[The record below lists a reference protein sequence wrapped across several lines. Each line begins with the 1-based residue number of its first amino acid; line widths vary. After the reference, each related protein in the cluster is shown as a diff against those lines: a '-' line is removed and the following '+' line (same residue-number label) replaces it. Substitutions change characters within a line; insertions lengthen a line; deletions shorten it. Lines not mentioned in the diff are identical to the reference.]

1 MFLFNR
7 LTAVVLAAALIA
19 PAVPLQARAKKGDKY
34 LAAGR
39 VSEAKKEWDAALES
53 YEKALSEDPSD
64 VAYQMAAEKA
74 RFQAAQAHVDKGLK
88 TRAQGLLGEAL
99 LEFQKSYAINPGSA
113 VAVQEIRRTQE
124 MIQRERARVEE
135 TGREAPAQERAL
147 TPSEL
152 AKKETRDKIDRM
164 LPVPELK
171 PLNPEPIRL
180 KMNSQPV
187 KVLFE
192 TVGKLAGINVVW
204 DPEYTPPQK
213 NSLSV
218 EFDNSTIDQALD
230 AVAVLTKSYWKALS
244 PSTIFVTNDTVNKR
258 HDYEEQVARIFYLS
272 NVTAPTD
279 LQEIMNAARAV
290 SDCQRMFPY
299 NAQNA
304 IIAKCEGDRMSFV
317 EKIINDLDKPK
328 AEVVVDVLVL
338 EASSTFSR
346 QITAALASTGIN
358 SPIAFTPRSSIQV
371 PISSTASTATTSTS
385 TTTATTGTTTSSTAS
400 TGSSIPLSN
409 LGHLA
414 SSDFSTT
421 LPGALLQATLS
432 DARTKVLQAP
442 QVRSVD
448 GVKATLNIGD
458 RVPTASGSFQP
469 GIGGVG
475 INPLVN
481 TQFQYIDTGV
491 NVEMLPHVHD
501 NGDVTIHVDLNINSV
516 SRYVDLGGIS
526 QPVISQKKISHDIR
540 MREGEVGL
548 LGGLINEQEDKTVT
562 GIPGL
567 NSIPLLRRLF
577 SGEST
582 DRSRSELMIV
592 LIPHVIRRPDIT
604 PENMRTIAVGN
615 FTTVKVNYAPKPAEP
630 AAKPV
635 ADGAAALPG
644 AAGNAVPP
652 ATAPL
657 ATVPL
662 ATPPPTMAP
671 PAAVPPA
678 TAPLATAPP
687 NMPPP
692 ATAPSATAPPATA
705 PPNMAPPGLAGT
717 SALGQMIT
725 LAPPATAPP
734 ATAPPATAPP
744 ATAPPATAPPATAP
758 PVTAPPATAP
768 PATAP
773 PATAPP
779 VTAPPATAPPAG
791 PRAATAPA
799 GNMRV
804 YFSPSQ
810 ATANASERITVSLLV
825 DGGDDV
831 AAAPMQIQFDPKY
844 LRLND
849 VTLGDYLSR
858 GGQQPVFTK
867 NIMNDTGTAVVQL
880 SRPPGARGVVG
891 SGTLV
896 TLSFQAVARGT
907 TVVMVPNLAVRSAKG
922 AVVSNSTP
930 QLTVTVK

>member
-1 MFLFNR
+1 MPFFNR

-19 PAVPLQARAKKGDKY
+19 PAVSLEARTKKGDQY
-34 LAAGR
+34 LATGR
-39 VSEAKKEWDAALES
+39 KSEAKKEWDAALES

-64 VAYQMAAEKA
+64 MVYQMAAEKA
-74 RFQAAQAHVDKGLK
+74 RFQAAQGHVDKGLK
-88 TRAQGLLGEAL
+88 IRSQGLLGEAL

-113 VAVQEIRRTQE
+113 VAVQEIRLTQD
-124 MIQRERARVEE
+124 MIQRERKRVEE
-135 TGREAPAQERAL
+135 TGKEAPAQERAL
-147 TPSEL
+147 TPSEE

-171 PLNPEPIRL
+171 PLNPEPVRL

-204 DPEYTPPQK
+204 DPEYQPPQK

-230 AVAVLTKSYWKALS
+230 ALAVLTKSYWKALS
-244 PSTIFVTNDTVNKR
+244 PSTIFITNDTVNKR

-272 NVTAPTD
+272 NVTAQTD

-299 NAQNA
+299 TAQNA
-304 IIAKCEGDRMSFV
+304 IIAKCEADRMAFV
-317 EKIINDLDKPK
+317 EKVINDLDKPR

-346 QITAALASTGIN
+346 QITAALASTGLN
-358 SPIAFTPRSSIQV
+358 VPISFTPRSSIQV
-371 PISSTASTATTSTS
+371 PISSTSSTATASTSTTS
-385 TTTATTGTTTSSTAS
+385 TTTATTTPTTTSSGTSA
-400 TGSSIPLSN
+400 SSIPLSN

-414 SSDFSTT
+414 SADFSTT
-421 LPGALLQATLS
+421 LPGALLQAAMS

-491 NVEMLPHVHD
+491 NVEMLPRVHD

-516 SRYVDLGGIS
+516 SSYVNLGGIS

-548 LGGLINEQEDKTVT
+548 LGGLINVQETKTVT

-567 NSIPLLRRLF
+567 SSIPLLRRLF
-577 SGEST
+577 SGESSEH
-582 DRSRSELMIV
+582 DRSELMIV

-604 PENMRTIAVGN
+604 PENLRAIAVGN
-615 FTTVKVNYAPKPAEP
+615 FTTVKVNYAPKRAEP
-630 AAKPV
+630 AA
-635 ADGAAALPG
+635 A
-644 AAGNAVPP
+644 
-652 ATAPL
+652 
-657 ATVPL
+657 
-662 ATPPPTMAP
+662 AP
-671 PAAVPPA
+671 PV
-678 TAPLATAPP
+678 TAPP
-687 NMPPP
+687 V
-692 ATAPSATAPPATA
+692 A
-705 PPNMAPPGLAGT
+705 
-717 SALGQMIT
+717 
-725 LAPPATAPP
+725 APPATAPP

-758 PVTAPPATAP
+758 PATAPPAPAPPATALAGP
-768 PATAP
+768 GFAPAP
-773 PATAPP
+773 PGPGGAP
-779 VTAPPATAPPAG
+779 VPPG
-791 PRAATAPA
+791 PGGTPAPA

-804 YFSPSQ
+804 YFAPSQ
-810 ATANASERITVSLLV
+810 ATASPSESITVSLSI
-825 DGGDDV
+825 DGGADV
-831 AAAPMQIQFDPKY
+831 ASAPIEIQFDPKF

-849 VTLGDYLSR
+849 VFLGDFLSKDGR
-858 GGQQPVFTK
+858 QPVFTK
-867 NIMNDTGTAVVQL
+867 NILNDTGVAIIQL
-880 SRPPGARGVVG
+880 NRPPGSPGVGG

-896 TLSFQAVARGT
+896 SLNFQAVARGA
-907 TVVMVPNLAVRSAKG
+907 TVVTIPHLAVRNAQG
-922 AVVSNSTP
+922 TVVSNSTP
-930 QLTVTVK
+930 QLSVTVK

>member
-1 MFLFNR
+1 MPFFNR

-19 PAVPLQARAKKGDKY
+19 PAVSLEARTKKGDQY
-34 LAAGR
+34 LATGR
-39 VSEAKKEWDAALES
+39 KSEAKKEWDAALES

-64 VAYQMAAEKA
+64 MVYQMAAEKA
-74 RFQAAQAHVDKGLK
+74 RFQAAQGHVDKGLK
-88 TRAQGLLGEAL
+88 IRSQGLLGEAL

-113 VAVQEIRRTQE
+113 VAVQEIRLTQD
-124 MIQRERARVEE
+124 MIQRERKRVEE
-135 TGREAPAQERAL
+135 TGKEAPAQERAL
-147 TPSEL
+147 TPSEE

-171 PLNPEPIRL
+171 PLNPEPVRL

-204 DPEYTPPQK
+204 DPEYQPPQK

-230 AVAVLTKSYWKALS
+230 ALAVLTKSYWKALS
-244 PSTIFVTNDTVNKR
+244 PSTIFITNDTVNKR

-272 NVTAPTD
+272 NVTAQTD

-299 NAQNA
+299 TAQNA
-304 IIAKCEGDRMSFV
+304 IIAKCEADRMAFV
-317 EKIINDLDKPK
+317 EKVINDLDKPR

-346 QITAALASTGIN
+346 QITAALASTGLN
-358 SPIAFTPRSSIQV
+358 VPISFTPRSSIQV
-371 PISSTASTATTSTS
+371 PISSTSSTATASTSTTS
-385 TTTATTGTTTSSTAS
+385 TTTATTTPTTTSSGTSA
-400 TGSSIPLSN
+400 SSIPLSN

-414 SSDFSTT
+414 SADFSTT
-421 LPGALLQATLS
+421 LPGALLQAAMS

-491 NVEMLPHVHD
+491 NVEMLPRVHD

-516 SRYVDLGGIS
+516 SSYVNLGGIS

-548 LGGLINEQEDKTVT
+548 LGGLINVQETKTVT

-567 NSIPLLRRLF
+567 SSIPLLRRLF
-577 SGEST
+577 SGESSEH
-582 DRSRSELMIV
+582 DRSELMIV

-604 PENMRTIAVGN
+604 PENLRAIAVGN
-615 FTTVKVNYAPKPAEP
+615 FTTVKVNYAPKRAEP
-630 AAKPV
+630 AA
-635 ADGAAALPG
+635 A
-644 AAGNAVPP
+644 
-652 ATAPL
+652 
-657 ATVPL
+657 
-662 ATPPPTMAP
+662 AP
-671 PAAVPPA
+671 PV
-678 TAPLATAPP
+678 TAPP
-687 NMPPP
+687 V
-692 ATAPSATAPPATA
+692 A
-705 PPNMAPPGLAGT
+705 
-717 SALGQMIT
+717 
-725 LAPPATAPP
+725 APPATAPP

-744 ATAPPATAPPATAP
+744 ATAPPATAPPATALAGP
-758 PVTAPPATAP
+758 GFAPAPPGPGGAP
-768 PATAP
+768 VP
-773 PATAPP
+773 P
-779 VTAPPATAPPAG
+779 G
-791 PRAATAPA
+791 PGGTPAPA

-804 YFSPSQ
+804 YFAPSQ
-810 ATANASERITVSLLV
+810 ATASPSESITVSLSI
-825 DGGDDV
+825 DGGADV
-831 AAAPMQIQFDPKY
+831 ASAPIEIQFDPKF

-849 VTLGDYLSR
+849 VFLGDFLSKDGR
-858 GGQQPVFTK
+858 QPVFTK
-867 NIMNDTGTAVVQL
+867 NILNDTGVAIIQL
-880 SRPPGARGVVG
+880 NRPPGSPGVGG

-896 TLSFQAVARGT
+896 SLNFQAVARGA
-907 TVVMVPNLAVRSAKG
+907 TVVTIPHLAVRNAQG
-922 AVVSNSTP
+922 TVVSNSTP
-930 QLTVTVK
+930 QLSVTVK

>member
-1 MFLFNR
+1 MPFFNR

-19 PAVPLQARAKKGDKY
+19 PAVSLEARTKKGDQY
-34 LAAGR
+34 LTTGR
-39 VSEAKKEWDAALES
+39 KSEAKKEWDAALES

-64 VAYQMAAEKA
+64 MVYQMAAEKA
-74 RFQAAQAHVDKGLK
+74 RFQAAQGHVDKGLK
-88 TRAQGLLGEAL
+88 IRSQGLLGEAL

-113 VAVQEIRRTQE
+113 VAVQEIRLTQD
-124 MIQRERARVEE
+124 MIQRERKRVEE
-135 TGREAPAQERAL
+135 TGKEAPAQERAL
-147 TPSEL
+147 TPSEE

-171 PLNPEPIRL
+171 PLNPEPVRL

-204 DPEYTPPQK
+204 DPEYQPPQK

-230 AVAVLTKSYWKALS
+230 ALAVLTKSYWKALS
-244 PSTIFVTNDTVNKR
+244 PSTIFITNDTVNKR

-272 NVTAPTD
+272 NVTAQTD

-299 NAQNA
+299 TAQNA
-304 IIAKCEGDRMSFV
+304 IIAKCEADRMAFV
-317 EKIINDLDKPK
+317 EKVINDLDKPR

-346 QITAALASTGIN
+346 QITAALASTGLN
-358 SPIAFTPRSSIQV
+358 VPISFTPRSSIQV
-371 PISSTASTATTSTS
+371 PISSTSSTATASTSTTS
-385 TTTATTGTTTSSTAS
+385 TTTATTTPTTTSSGTSA
-400 TGSSIPLSN
+400 SSIPLSN

-414 SSDFSTT
+414 SADFSTT
-421 LPGALLQATLS
+421 LPGALLQAAMS

-491 NVEMLPHVHD
+491 NVEMLPRVHD

-516 SRYVDLGGIS
+516 SSYVNLGGIS

-548 LGGLINEQEDKTVT
+548 LGGLINVQETKTVT

-567 NSIPLLRRLF
+567 SSIPLLRRLF
-577 SGEST
+577 SGESSEH
-582 DRSRSELMIV
+582 DRSELMIV

-604 PENMRTIAVGN
+604 PENLRAIAVGN
-615 FTTVKVNYAPKPAEP
+615 FTTVKVNYAPKRAEP
-630 AAKPV
+630 AA
-635 ADGAAALPG
+635 A
-644 AAGNAVPP
+644 
-652 ATAPL
+652 
-657 ATVPL
+657 
-662 ATPPPTMAP
+662 AP
-671 PAAVPPA
+671 PV
-678 TAPLATAPP
+678 TAPP
-687 NMPPP
+687 V
-692 ATAPSATAPPATA
+692 A
-705 PPNMAPPGLAGT
+705 
-717 SALGQMIT
+717 
-725 LAPPATAPP
+725 APPATAPP

-758 PVTAPPATAP
+758 PATAP
-768 PATAP
+768 PATALAGP
-773 PATAPP
+773 GFAPAPP
-779 VTAPPATAPPAG
+779 GPGGAPVPPG
-791 PRAATAPA
+791 PGGTPAPA

-804 YFSPSQ
+804 YFAPSQ
-810 ATANASERITVSLLV
+810 ATASPSESITVSLSI
-825 DGGDDV
+825 DGGADV
-831 AAAPMQIQFDPKY
+831 ASAPIEIQFDPKF

-849 VTLGDYLSR
+849 VFLGDFLSKDGR
-858 GGQQPVFTK
+858 QPVFTK
-867 NIMNDTGTAVVQL
+867 NILNDTGVAIIQL
-880 SRPPGARGVVG
+880 NRPPGSPGVGG

-896 TLSFQAVARGT
+896 SLNFQAVARGA
-907 TVVMVPNLAVRSAKG
+907 TVVTIPHLAVRNAQG
-922 AVVSNSTP
+922 TVVSNSTP
-930 QLTVTVK
+930 QLSVTVK

>member
-1 MFLFNR
+1 MLFFNR
-7 LTAVVLAAALIA
+7 LTAVVVAAALMA
-19 PAVPLQARAKKGDKY
+19 PAVPLEARTKKGDKY
-34 LAAGR
+34 LATGR
-39 VSEAKKEWDAALES
+39 ASEAKKEWDAALDS

-64 VAYQMAAEKA
+64 MVYQMAAEKA
-74 RFQAAQAHVDKGLK
+74 RFQAAQGHVDRGLK
-88 TRAQGLLGEAL
+88 IRNQGLLGEAL
-99 LEFQKSYAINPGSA
+99 LEFQKSYALNPGSS
-113 VAVQEIRRTQE
+113 VAVQELRRTEE
-124 MIQRERARVEE
+124 MILRERKRVEE
-135 TGREAPAQERAL
+135 TGKEAPAQERAL
-147 TPSEL
+147 TPTDVV
-152 AKKETRDKIDRM
+152 KKEIREKIDRM

-204 DPEYTPPQK
+204 DPEYQPPQK

-218 EFDNSTIDQALD
+218 ELDNSTIDQALD
-230 AVAVLTKSYWKALS
+230 TLAVLTKSFWKALS
-244 PSTIFVTNDTVNKR
+244 PSTIFITNDTVNKR

-272 NVTAPTD
+272 NVTAATD

-304 IIAKCEGDRMSFV
+304 IIAKCEADRMDFV
-317 EKIINDLDKPK
+317 EKIINDLDKPR
-328 AEVVVDVLVL
+328 AEVVVDVMVIQ
-338 EASSTFSR
+338 ASTTFSR
-346 QITAALASTGIN
+346 QLTAAIASTGLN

-371 PISSTASTATTSTS
+371 PISSTASTSTATTSTA
-385 TTTATTGTTTSSTAS
+385 TATVTPTTTSSSTS

-421 LPGALLQATLS
+421 LPGALLQAVMS
-432 DARTKVLQAP
+432 DARAKVLQAP

-491 NVEMLPHVHD
+491 NVEMLPRVHD

-516 SRYVDLGGIS
+516 NGYVNLGGIN
-526 QPVISQKKISHDIR
+526 QPIISQKKISHDIR

-548 LGGLINEQEDKTVT
+548 LGGLINEQEDKTVG

-567 NSIPLLRRLF
+567 SNIPILKRLF
-577 SGEST
+577 TSESI
-582 DRSRSELMIV
+582 DHNRSELMIV
-592 LIPHVIRRPDIT
+592 LIPHVIRRPEIT
-604 PENMRTIAVGN
+604 PENLRAIAVGN
-615 FTTVKVNYAPKPAEP
+615 FTTVKVNYAPKPADVV
-630 AAKPV
+630 V
-635 ADGAAALPG
+635 AGPG
-644 AAGNAVPP
+644 AEGVVAPPGPGGTPAPP
-652 ATAPL
+652 ATAPPAL
-657 ATVPL
+657 
-662 ATPPPTMAP
+662 TPP
-671 PAAVPPA
+671 
-678 TAPLATAPP
+678 
-687 NMPPP
+687 
-692 ATAPSATAPPATA
+692 ATAPPATA
-705 PPNMAPPGLAGT
+705 PPALAPPATAPPALAPPAT
-717 SALGQMIT
+717 APLAIALGRGGT

-734 ATAPPATAPP
+734 ATAPPATAP
-744 ATAPPATAPPATAP
+744 
-758 PVTAPPATAP
+758 
-768 PATAP
+768 
-773 PATAPP
+773 
-779 VTAPPATAPPAG
+779 
-791 PRAATAPA
+791 A

-804 YFSPSQ
+804 YFEPSQ
-810 ATANASERITVSLLV
+810 ATASPAERITVSLLV
-825 DGGDDV
+825 EGGDDV
-831 AAAPMQIQFDPKY
+831 AAAPMQIQFDPKF

-849 VTLGDYLSR
+849 VGLGDYLSK

-867 NIMNDTGTAVVQL
+867 NILNDTGVAVIQL
-880 SRPPGARGVVG
+880 NRPPGSRGVGG

-896 TLSFQAVARGT
+896 TLNFQAVARGA
-907 TVVMVPNLAVRSAKG
+907 TVVTVPHLAVRNAHG

-930 QLTVTVK
+930 QLNVTVK

>member
-1 MFLFNR
+1 MCFFNR
-7 LTAVVLAAALIA
+7 LTAVVLAAALMA
-19 PAVPLQARAKKGDKY
+19 PAVPLEARTKKGDKY
-34 LAAGR
+34 LALGR
-39 VSEAKKEWDAALES
+39 ASEAKKEWDAALDS

-64 VAYQMAAEKA
+64 MVYQMAAEKA
-74 RFQAAQAHVDKGLK
+74 RFQAAQGHVDKGLK
-88 TRAQGLLGEAL
+88 IRSQGLLGEAL
-99 LEFQKSYAINPGSA
+99 LEFQKGYALNPGSA
-113 VAVQEIRRTQE
+113 VAVQELRRTQE
-124 MIQRERARVEE
+124 MILRERKRVEE
-135 TGREAPAQERAL
+135 TGKEAPAQERAL
-147 TPSEL
+147 TPTDEV
-152 AKKETRDKIDRM
+152 KKEIKDKIDRM

-204 DPEYTPPQK
+204 DPEYQPPQK

-218 EFDNSTIDQALD
+218 ELDNSTIDQALD
-230 AVAVLTKSYWKALS
+230 TLAVLTKSFWKALS
-244 PSTIFVTNDTVNKR
+244 PSTIFITNDTVNKR

-272 NVTAPTD
+272 NVTANTD

-299 NAQNA
+299 TAQNA
-304 IIAKCEGDRMSFV
+304 IIAKCEADRMDFV
-317 EKIINDLDKPK
+317 EKIINDLDKPR
-328 AEVVVDVLVL
+328 AEVVVDVMVIQ
-338 EASSTFSR
+338 ASTTFSR
-346 QITAALASTGIN
+346 QITAAIASTGLN

-371 PISSTASTATTSTS
+371 PISSTSSTSTATTSTA
-385 TTTATTGTTTSSTAS
+385 TATVTPTTTSSSTS

-421 LPGALLQATLS
+421 LPGALLQAVMS
-432 DARTKVLQAP
+432 DARAKVLQAP

-491 NVEMLPHVHD
+491 NVEMLPRVHD

-516 SRYVDLGGIS
+516 NGYVNLGGIN
-526 QPVISQKKISHDIR
+526 QPIISQKKISHDIR

-548 LGGLINEQEDKTVT
+548 LGGLINEQEDKTVS

-567 NSIPLLRRLF
+567 SNIPILKRLF
-577 SGEST
+577 TGESI
-582 DRSRSELMIV
+582 DHNRSELMIV

-604 PENMRTIAVGN
+604 PENLRAIAVGN
-615 FTTVKVNYAPKPAEP
+615 FTTVKVNYAPKPAD
-630 AAKPV
+630 V
-635 ADGAAALPG
+635 AVVGPGAEGVVALPG
-644 AAGNAVPP
+644 PGG
-652 ATAPL
+652 
-657 ATVPL
+657 
-662 ATPPPTMAP
+662 TPAP
-671 PAAVPPA
+671 P
-678 TAPLATAPP
+678 
-687 NMPPP
+687 
-692 ATAPSATAPPATA
+692 ATAPPATA
-705 PPNMAPPGLAGT
+705 PPATAPLALTPPATAPPAT
-717 SALGQMIT
+717 APPAI
-725 LAPPATAPP
+725 APPATAPP

-744 ATAPPATAPPATAP
+744 ATAPLALTPPATALLGQGVTLAQRVPGGAPAPPATAP
-758 PVTAPPATAP
+758 PVPGGTPAT
-768 PATAP
+768 
-773 PATAPP
+773 
-779 VTAPPATAPPAG
+779 
-791 PRAATAPA
+791 A

-804 YFSPSQ
+804 YFEPSQ
-810 ATANASERITVSLLV
+810 ATASPSERITVSLLV
-825 DGGDDV
+825 EGGDDV
-831 AAAPMQIQFDPKY
+831 ASAPMQIQFDPKF

-849 VTLGDYLSR
+849 VSLGDYLSR
-858 GGQQPVFTK
+858 GDQQPVFTK
-867 NIMNDTGTAVVQL
+867 NILNDTGAAVIQL
-880 SRPPGARGVVG
+880 NRPPGSRGVGG

-896 TLSFQAVARGT
+896 TLNFQAVARGA
-907 TVVMVPNLAVRSAKG
+907 TVVTVPHLAVRNTRG

>member
-1 MFLFNR
+1 MPFFNR
-7 LTAVVLAAALIA
+7 LTAVVLAAVLIA
-19 PAVPLQARAKKGDKY
+19 PAVSLEARAKKGDKY
-34 LAAGR
+34 LAEGR
-39 VSEAKKEWDAALES
+39 ASEAKKEWDAALES

-64 VAYQMAAEKA
+64 TVYQMAAEKA
-74 RFQAAQAHVDKGLK
+74 RFQAAQGHVDKGLK
-88 TRAQGLLGEAL
+88 IRNQGLLGEAL
-99 LEFQKSYAINPGSA
+99 LEFQKSYAINPGSS

-124 MIQRERARVEE
+124 MIQRERKRVEE
-135 TGREAPAQERAL
+135 TGQEAPAQVRAL
-147 TPSEL
+147 TPTDE
-152 AKKETRDKIDRM
+152 AKKEIKDKIDRM

-192 TVGKLAGINVVW
+192 TLGKLAGINVVW
-204 DPEYTPPQK
+204 DPEYQAPTK
-213 NSLSV
+213 NSISV

-244 PSTIFVTNDTVNKR
+244 PSTIFITNDTVNKR

-272 NVTAPTD
+272 NVTANTD

-304 IIAKCEGDRMSFV
+304 IIAKCEADRMSFV
-317 EKIINDLDKPK
+317 EKIINDLDKPR

-346 QITAALASTGIN
+346 QITAALASTGLN
-358 SPIAFTPRSSIQV
+358 VPVSFTPRSSIQV
-371 PISSTASTATTSTS
+371 PISSTSTASTSTS
-385 TTTATTGTTTSSTAS
+385 TASTTATTTAATTSGTS
-400 TGSSIPLSN
+400 TGTSIPLSN

-414 SSDFSTT
+414 SADFSTT

-491 NVEMLPHVHD
+491 NVEMLPRVHD

-516 SRYVDLGGIS
+516 SSYVNLGGIN

-548 LGGLINEQEDKTVT
+548 LGGLINVQETKTVT

-567 NSIPLLRRLF
+567 SSIPFLKHLF
-577 SGEST
+577 SGDST
-582 DRSRSELMIV
+582 EHDRSELMIV

-604 PENMRTIAVGN
+604 PENLRAIAVGN
-615 FTTVKVNYAPKPAEP
+615 FATVKVNYAPKPAEP
-630 AAKPV
+630 
-635 ADGAAALPG
+635 
-644 AAGNAVPP
+644 
-652 ATAPL
+652 
-657 ATVPL
+657 
-662 ATPPPTMAP
+662 
-671 PAAVPPA
+671 PAA
-678 TAPLATAPP
+678 
-687 NMPPP
+687 
-692 ATAPSATAPPATA
+692 
-705 PPNMAPPGLAGT
+705 
-717 SALGQMIT
+717 
-725 LAPPATAPP
+725 APPATAPP

-744 ATAPPATAPPATAP
+744 AAAPPATVLPPPAIAPPATAPPATAP
-758 PVTAPPATAP
+758 PLPGLPPATAP
-768 PATAP
+768 PAST
-773 PATAPP
+773 
-779 VTAPPATAPPAG
+779 
-791 PRAATAPA
+791 
-799 GNMRV
+799 RV
-804 YFSPSQ
+804 HFEPSQ
-810 ATANASERITVSLLV
+810 ATAGPSERITVSLFI
-825 DGGDDV
+825 DGAADV
-831 AAAPMQIQFDPKY
+831 ASAPMQIQFDPKF

-849 VTLGDYLSR
+849 VSLGDFFSKDDR
-858 GGQQPVFTK
+858 QPVFTK
-867 NIMNDTGTAVVQL
+867 NILNDTGVAVVQL
-880 SRPPGARGVVG
+880 NRPPGSRGAGG

-896 TLSFQAVARGT
+896 TLNFQAVARGS
-907 TVVMVPNLAVRSAKG
+907 TVVTIPHLAVRNAQG
-922 AVVSNSTP
+922 AIISNSTP
-930 QLTVTVK
+930 QFTVTVK

>member
-1 MFLFNR
+1 MPFFNR

-19 PAVPLQARAKKGDKY
+19 PAVSLEARTKKGDQY
-34 LAAGR
+34 LATGR
-39 VSEAKKEWDAALES
+39 KSEAKKEWDAALES

-64 VAYQMAAEKA
+64 MVYQMAAEKA
-74 RFQAAQAHVDKGLK
+74 RFQAAQGHVDKGLK
-88 TRAQGLLGEAL
+88 IRSQGLLGEAL

-113 VAVQEIRRTQE
+113 VAVQEIRLTQD
-124 MIQRERARVEE
+124 MIQRERKRVEE
-135 TGREAPAQERAL
+135 TGKEAPAQERAL
-147 TPSEL
+147 TPSEE

-171 PLNPEPIRL
+171 PLNPEPVRL

-204 DPEYTPPQK
+204 DPEYQPPQK

-230 AVAVLTKSYWKALS
+230 ALAVLTKSYWKALS
-244 PSTIFVTNDTVNKR
+244 PSTIFITNDTVNKR

-272 NVTAPTD
+272 NVTAQTD

-299 NAQNA
+299 TAQNA
-304 IIAKCEGDRMSFV
+304 IIAKCEADRMAFV
-317 EKIINDLDKPK
+317 EKVINDLDKPR

-346 QITAALASTGIN
+346 QITAALASTGLN
-358 SPIAFTPRSSIQV
+358 VPISFTPRSSIQV
-371 PISSTASTATTSTS
+371 PISSTSSTATASTSTTS
-385 TTTATTGTTTSSTAS
+385 TTTATTTPTTTSSGTSA
-400 TGSSIPLSN
+400 SSIPLSN

-414 SSDFSTT
+414 SADFSTT
-421 LPGALLQATLS
+421 LPGALLQAAMS

-491 NVEMLPHVHD
+491 NVEMLPRVHD

-516 SRYVDLGGIS
+516 SSYVNLGGIS

-548 LGGLINEQEDKTVT
+548 LGGLINVQETKTVT

-567 NSIPLLRRLF
+567 SSIPLLRRLF
-577 SGEST
+577 SGESSEH
-582 DRSRSELMIV
+582 DRSELMIV

-604 PENMRTIAVGN
+604 PENLRAIAVGN
-615 FTTVKVNYAPKPAEP
+615 FTTVKVNYAPKRAEP
-630 AAKPV
+630 AA
-635 ADGAAALPG
+635 A
-644 AAGNAVPP
+644 
-652 ATAPL
+652 
-657 ATVPL
+657 
-662 ATPPPTMAP
+662 AP
-671 PAAVPPA
+671 PV
-678 TAPLATAPP
+678 TAPP
-687 NMPPP
+687 V
-692 ATAPSATAPPATA
+692 A
-705 PPNMAPPGLAGT
+705 
-717 SALGQMIT
+717 
-725 LAPPATAPP
+725 APPATAPP

-744 ATAPPATAPPATAP
+744 ATAPPATAPPATALP
-758 PVTAPPATAP
+758 GPGFAPAPPGPGGAP
-768 PATAP
+768 VP
-773 PATAPP
+773 P
-779 VTAPPATAPPAG
+779 G
-791 PRAATAPA
+791 PGGTPAPA

-804 YFSPSQ
+804 YFAPSQ
-810 ATANASERITVSLLV
+810 ATASPSESITVSLSI
-825 DGGDDV
+825 DGGADV
-831 AAAPMQIQFDPKY
+831 ASAPIEIQFDPKF

-849 VTLGDYLSR
+849 VFLGDFLSKDGR
-858 GGQQPVFTK
+858 QPVFTK
-867 NIMNDTGTAVVQL
+867 NILNDTGVAIIQL
-880 SRPPGARGVVG
+880 NRPPGSPGVGG

-896 TLSFQAVARGT
+896 SLNFQAVARGA
-907 TVVMVPNLAVRSAKG
+907 TVVTIPHLAVRNAQG
-922 AVVSNSTP
+922 TVVSNSTP
-930 QLTVTVK
+930 QLSVTVK

>member
-1 MFLFNR
+1 MPFFNR

-19 PAVPLQARAKKGDKY
+19 PAVSLEARTKKGDQY
-34 LAAGR
+34 LATGR
-39 VSEAKKEWDAALES
+39 KSEAKKEWDAALES

-64 VAYQMAAEKA
+64 MVYQMAAEKA
-74 RFQAAQAHVDKGLK
+74 RFQAAQGHVDKGLK
-88 TRAQGLLGEAL
+88 IRSQGLLGEAL

-113 VAVQEIRRTQE
+113 VAVQEIRLTQD
-124 MIQRERARVEE
+124 MIQRERKRVEE
-135 TGREAPAQERAL
+135 TGKEAPAQERAL
-147 TPSEL
+147 TPSEE

-171 PLNPEPIRL
+171 PLNPEPVRL

-204 DPEYTPPQK
+204 DPEYQPPQK

-230 AVAVLTKSYWKALS
+230 ALAVLTKSYWKALS
-244 PSTIFVTNDTVNKR
+244 PSTIFITNDTVNKR

-272 NVTAPTD
+272 NVTAQTD

-299 NAQNA
+299 TAQNA
-304 IIAKCEGDRMSFV
+304 IIAKCEADRMAFV
-317 EKIINDLDKPK
+317 EKVINDLDKPR

-346 QITAALASTGIN
+346 QITAALASTGLN
-358 SPIAFTPRSSIQV
+358 VPISFTPRSSIQV
-371 PISSTASTATTSTS
+371 PISSTSSTATASTSTTS
-385 TTTATTGTTTSSTAS
+385 TTTATTTPTTTSSGTSA
-400 TGSSIPLSN
+400 SSIPLSN

-414 SSDFSTT
+414 SADFSTT
-421 LPGALLQATLS
+421 LPGALLQAAMS

-491 NVEMLPHVHD
+491 NVEMLPRVHD

-516 SRYVDLGGIS
+516 SSYVNLGGIS

-548 LGGLINEQEDKTVT
+548 LGGLINVQETKTVT

-567 NSIPLLRRLF
+567 SSIPLLRRLF
-577 SGEST
+577 SGESSEH
-582 DRSRSELMIV
+582 DRSELMIV

-604 PENMRTIAVGN
+604 PENLRAIAVGN
-615 FTTVKVNYAPKPAEP
+615 FTTVKVNYAPKRAEP
-630 AAKPV
+630 AA
-635 ADGAAALPG
+635 A
-644 AAGNAVPP
+644 
-652 ATAPL
+652 
-657 ATVPL
+657 
-662 ATPPPTMAP
+662 AP
-671 PAAVPPA
+671 PV
-678 TAPLATAPP
+678 TAPP
-687 NMPPP
+687 V
-692 ATAPSATAPPATA
+692 A
-705 PPNMAPPGLAGT
+705 
-717 SALGQMIT
+717 
-725 LAPPATAPP
+725 APPATAPP

-758 PVTAPPATAP
+758 PATAP
-768 PATAP
+768 PATALAGP
-773 PATAPP
+773 GFAPAPP
-779 VTAPPATAPPAG
+779 GPGGAPVPPG
-791 PRAATAPA
+791 PGGTPAPA

-804 YFSPSQ
+804 YFAPSQ
-810 ATANASERITVSLLV
+810 ATASPSESITVSLSI
-825 DGGDDV
+825 DGGADV
-831 AAAPMQIQFDPKY
+831 ASAPIEIQFDPKF

-849 VTLGDYLSR
+849 VFLGDFLSKDGR
-858 GGQQPVFTK
+858 QPVFTK
-867 NIMNDTGTAVVQL
+867 NILNDTGVAIIQL
-880 SRPPGARGVVG
+880 NRPPGSPGVGG

-896 TLSFQAVARGT
+896 SLNFQAVARGA
-907 TVVMVPNLAVRSAKG
+907 TVVTIPHLAVRNAQG
-922 AVVSNSTP
+922 TVVSNSTP
-930 QLTVTVK
+930 QLSVTVK

>member
-1 MFLFNR
+1 MPFFNR
-7 LTAVVLAAALIA
+7 LTAVVLAAVLIA
-19 PAVPLQARAKKGDKY
+19 PAVSLEARTKKGDRY
-34 LAAGR
+34 LGEGR
-39 VSEAKKEWDAALES
+39 SSETKKEWDAALES

-64 VAYQMAAEKA
+64 VVYQMAAEKA
-74 RFQAAQAHVDKGLK
+74 RFQAAQGHVDKGLK
-88 TRAQGLLGEAL
+88 TRSQGLLGEAL
-99 LEFQKSYAINPGSA
+99 LEFQKSYASNSGSA
-113 VAVQEIRRTQE
+113 VAVQEIRRTQA
-124 MIQRERARVEE
+124 MILRERQRVLE
-135 TGREAPAQERAL
+135 TGQEPPAQERAL
-147 TPSEL
+147 TPTDE
-152 AKKETRDKIDRM
+152 AKKAIKDKIDRM

-180 KMNSQPV
+180 QMNSQPV

-204 DPEYTPPQK
+204 DPEYQPPQK
-213 NSLSV
+213 NSISV

-272 NVTAPTD
+272 NVTANTD

-317 EKIINDLDKPK
+317 EKIINDLDKPR

-338 EASSTFSR
+338 EASTSFSR

-371 PISSTASTATTSTS
+371 PISSTSTASTSTS
-385 TTTATTGTTTSSTAS
+385 TASTTATTTPTTTSGTT

-432 DARTKVLQAP
+432 DTRTKVLQAP

-448 GVKATLNIGD
+448 GVKATHNIGD

-491 NVEMLPHVHD
+491 NVELLPRVHD

-516 SRYVDLGGIS
+516 SRYVDLGGIQ

-548 LGGLINEQEDKTVT
+548 LGGLINQQENKTVT

-567 NSIPLLRRLF
+567 SSIPILKHLF
-577 SGEST
+577 SGDST
-582 DRSRSELMIV
+582 DHSRSELMIV

-604 PENMRTIAVGN
+604 PENLRAVAVGN
-615 FTTVKVNYAPKPAEP
+615 FATVKVNYAPKPAEP
-630 AAKPV
+630 AA
-635 ADGAAALPG
+635 A
-644 AAGNAVPP
+644 
-652 ATAPL
+652 
-657 ATVPL
+657 
-662 ATPPPTMAP
+662 
-671 PAAVPPA
+671 
-678 TAPLATAPP
+678 
-687 NMPPP
+687 
-692 ATAPSATAPPATA
+692 
-705 PPNMAPPGLAGT
+705 
-717 SALGQMIT
+717 
-725 LAPPATAPP
+725 APPATAPP

-744 ATAPPATAPPATAP
+744 TAPLLPGLPPATAPPP
-758 PVTAPPATAP
+758 PDGPPP
-768 PATAP
+768 
-773 PATAPP
+773 
-779 VTAPPATAPPAG
+779 
-791 PRAATAPA
+791 TAPA
-799 GNMRV
+799 AVPRV
-804 YFSPSQ
+804 YFQPSQ
-810 ATANASERITVSLLV
+810 ATAGPSERITASLFI
-825 DGGDDV
+825 DGAADV
-831 AAAPMQIQFDPKY
+831 ASAPMQIQFDPKL

-849 VTLGDYLSR
+849 VSLGDFFSKDGR
-858 GGQQPVFTK
+858 QPVFTK
-867 NIMNDTGTAVVQL
+867 NILNDTGVAIIQL
-880 SRPPGARGVVG
+880 NRLPGSPGLG
-891 SGTLV
+891 G
-896 TLSFQAVARGT
+896 
-907 TVVMVPNLAVRSAKG
+907 P
-922 AVVSNSTP
+922 
-930 QLTVTVK
+930 

>member
-1 MFLFNR
+1 MLFFNR
-7 LTAVVLAAALIA
+7 LTAVVLAAALIG
-19 PAVPLQARAKKGDKY
+19 PAVPLEARTKKGDKY
-34 LAAGR
+34 LATGR
-39 VSEAKKEWDAALES
+39 ASEARKDWDGALES
-53 YEKALSEDPSD
+53 YEQALSEDPSE
-64 VAYQMAAEKA
+64 VVYQMSAQKA
-74 RFQAAQAHVDKGLK
+74 RFQAAQAHVDRGLK
-88 TRAQGLLGEAL
+88 TRNQGLLGEAL
-99 LEFQKSYAINPGSA
+99 LEFQKSYAINPGSS
-113 VAVQEIRRTQE
+113 VAVQEIRRTEE
-124 MIQRERARVEE
+124 MIQRERARVQE

-147 TPSEL
+147 TPTEV

-230 AVAVLTKSYWKALS
+230 AVAVLTKSFWKALS
-244 PSTIFVTNDTVNKR
+244 PNTIFITNDTVNKR

-272 NVTAPTD
+272 NVTAATD

-304 IIAKCEGDRMSFV
+304 IIAKCEADRMSFV
-317 EKIINDLDKPK
+317 EKIINDLDKPR

-338 EASSTFSR
+338 EASSTFSK
-346 QITAALASTGIN
+346 QITAAIASTGLN

-385 TTTATTGTTTSSTAS
+385 TTTATTAATTTGSTAS

-491 NVEMLPHVHD
+491 NVEMTPRVHD

-516 SRYVDLGGIS
+516 SSYVNLGGIN

-567 NSIPLLRRLF
+567 SSIPFLKNLF
-577 SGEST
+577 TGNST

-592 LIPHVIRRPDIT
+592 LIPHVIRRPEIT
-604 PENMRTIAVGN
+604 PENLRAIAVGN
-615 FTTVKVNYAPKPAEP
+615 FTTVKVNYAPKPVEP
-630 AAKPV
+630 GPV
-635 ADGAAALPG
+635 GTPATPGVEGVVALPG
-644 AAGNAVPP
+644 TGG
-652 ATAPL
+652 T
-657 ATVPL
+657 T
-662 ATPPPTMAP
+662 AP
-671 PAAVPPA
+671 PA
-678 TAPLATAPP
+678 LAPP
-687 NMPPP
+687 
-692 ATAPSATAPPATA
+692 ATAPPATA
-705 PPNMAPPGLAGT
+705 PPATALPATAPPAT
-717 SALGQMIT
+717 APPANT
-725 LAPPATAPP
+725 PPAFAPPALAPPATAPP

-744 ATAPPATAPPATAP
+744 ATAPPATAPPANTPLAIALGRGVTVAPQGPDGAPAP
-758 PVTAPPATAP
+758 PGPGGVPRVPPGRGGTPAT
-768 PATAP
+768 
-773 PATAPP
+773 
-779 VTAPPATAPPAG
+779 
-791 PRAATAPA
+791 A

-804 YFSPSQ
+804 YFEPSQ
-810 ATANASERITVSLLV
+810 ATASPSGHITVSLLV
-825 DGGDDV
+825 EGGDDV
-831 AAAPMQIQFDPKY
+831 AAAPMQVQFDPKF

-849 VTLGDYLSR
+849 VSLGDYLSR

-867 NIMNDTGTAVVQL
+867 NIQNDTGVAIVQL
-880 SRPPGARGVVG
+880 NRPPGSRGVGG

-896 TLSFQAVARGT
+896 TLNFQAVARGT
-907 TVVMVPNLAVRSAKG
+907 TVVMVPNLTVRSAKG
-922 AVVSNSTP
+922 AVVSKSTP
-930 QLTVTVK
+930 QLTITVK

>member
-1 MFLFNR
+1 MPFFNR
-7 LTAVVLAAALIA
+7 LTAIVLAAALIA
-19 PAVPLQARAKKGDKY
+19 PVVSLEARTKKGDKY
-34 LAAGR
+34 LAEGR
-39 VSEAKKEWDAALES
+39 ASEAKKEWDAALES
-53 YEKALSEDPSD
+53 YEKALSEDPSEM
-64 VAYQMAAEKA
+64 VYQMATEKA
-74 RFQAAQAHVDKGLK
+74 RFQAAQGHVDKGLK
-88 TRAQGLLGEAL
+88 IRSQGLLGEAL
-99 LEFQKSYAINPGSA
+99 LEFQKGYAINPGSA
-113 VAVQEIRRTQE
+113 IAVQEIRRTEE
-124 MIQRERARVEE
+124 MIQRERQRVLE
-135 TGREAPAQERAL
+135 TGKEAPAQERAL
-147 TPSEL
+147 TPTDEV
-152 AKKETRDKIDRM
+152 KKEIRDKIDRM

-171 PLNPEPIRL
+171 PLNPDPIRL

-192 TVGKLAGINVVW
+192 TVGKLAGLNVVW

-230 AVAVLTKSYWKALS
+230 ALAVLTKSYWKALS
-244 PSTIFVTNDTVNKR
+244 PNTIFITNDTVNKR

-272 NVTAPTD
+272 NITAATD

-299 NAQNA
+299 NALNA
-304 IIAKCEGDRMSFV
+304 IIAKCEADRMDFV
-317 EKIINDLDKPK
+317 EKVINDLDKPR

-338 EASSTFSR
+338 EASSTFSK
-346 QITAALASTGIN
+346 QITAALASTGLN

-371 PISSTASTATTSTS
+371 PISSTSSTSTASTSTTS
-385 TTTATTGTTTSSTAS
+385 TTTATTTPTTTSSTSAS
-400 TGSSIPLSN
+400 ASSIPLSN

-414 SSDFSTT
+414 SADFSTT

-491 NVEMLPHVHD
+491 NVEMLPRVHD

-516 SRYVDLGGIS
+516 SSYVNLGGIS

-548 LGGLINEQEDKTVT
+548 LGGLINVQETKTVT

-567 NSIPLLRRLF
+567 SSIPFLKHLF
-577 SGEST
+577 SGESSEH
-582 DRSRSELMIV
+582 DRSELMIV

-604 PENMRTIAVGN
+604 PENLRAIAVGN
-615 FTTVKVNYAPKPAEP
+615 FATVKVNFAPKPPEPGPAGTPAKP
-630 AAKPV
+630 AAEGAPV
-635 ADGAAALPG
+635 S
-644 AAGNAVPP
+644 P
-652 ATAPL
+652 ATAPP
-657 ATVPL
+657 ATVP
-662 ATPPPTMAP
+662 P
-671 PAAVPPA
+671 
-678 TAPLATAPP
+678 
-687 NMPPP
+687 
-692 ATAPSATAPPATA
+692 ATAPPATA
-705 PPNMAPPGLAGT
+705 PPV
-717 SALGQMIT
+717 I
-725 LAPPATAPP
+725 APPATAPP

-758 PVTAPPATAP
+758 PAIAPPATAP

-773 PATAPP
+773 PAAARPGRGGAP
-779 VTAPPATAPPAG
+779 V
-791 PRAATAPA
+791 PA

-804 YFSPSQ
+804 YFEPAQ
-810 ATANASERITVSLLV
+810 ATANPSERITVSLLIE
-825 DGGDDV
+825 GGAAV
-831 AAAPMQIQFDPKY
+831 ASAPMQIQFDPKL

-849 VTLGDYLSR
+849 VTLGDFFSKDGR
-858 GGQQPVFTK
+858 QPVFTK
-867 NIMNDTGTAVVQL
+867 NILNDTGVAVIQL
-880 SRPPGARGVVG
+880 NHPPGSPGVDG

-896 TLSFQAVARGT
+896 TLNFQAVARGAA
-907 TVVMVPNLAVRSAKG
+907 VVLIPHLAVRDAKG
-922 AVVSNSTP
+922 GIVSNSTP
-930 QLTVTVK
+930 QFTVTVK

>member
-1 MFLFNR
+1 MPFFNR

-19 PAVPLQARAKKGDKY
+19 PAVSLEARTKKGDQY
-34 LAAGR
+34 LATGR
-39 VSEAKKEWDAALES
+39 KSEAKKEWDAALES

-64 VAYQMAAEKA
+64 MVYQMAAEKA
-74 RFQAAQAHVDKGLK
+74 RFQAAQGHVDKGLK
-88 TRAQGLLGEAL
+88 IRSQGLLGEAL

-113 VAVQEIRRTQE
+113 VAVQEIRLTQD
-124 MIQRERARVEE
+124 MIQRERKRVEE
-135 TGREAPAQERAL
+135 TGKEAPAQERAL
-147 TPSEL
+147 TPSEE

-171 PLNPEPIRL
+171 PLNPEPVRL

-204 DPEYTPPQK
+204 DPEYQPPQK

-230 AVAVLTKSYWKALS
+230 ALAVLTKSYWKALS
-244 PSTIFVTNDTVNKR
+244 PSTIFITNDTVNKR

-272 NVTAPTD
+272 NVTAQTD

-299 NAQNA
+299 TAQNA
-304 IIAKCEGDRMSFV
+304 IIAKCEADRMAFV
-317 EKIINDLDKPK
+317 EKVINDLDKPR

-346 QITAALASTGIN
+346 QITAALASTGLN
-358 SPIAFTPRSSIQV
+358 VPISFTPRSSIQV
-371 PISSTASTATTSTS
+371 PISSTSSTATASTSTTS
-385 TTTATTGTTTSSTAS
+385 TTTATTTPTTTSSGTSA
-400 TGSSIPLSN
+400 SSIPLSN

-414 SSDFSTT
+414 SADFSTT
-421 LPGALLQATLS
+421 LPGALLQAAMS

-491 NVEMLPHVHD
+491 NVEMLPRVHD

-516 SRYVDLGGIS
+516 SSYVNLGGIS

-548 LGGLINEQEDKTVT
+548 LGGLINVQETKTVT

-567 NSIPLLRRLF
+567 SSIPLLRRLF
-577 SGEST
+577 SGESSEH
-582 DRSRSELMIV
+582 DRSELMIV

-604 PENMRTIAVGN
+604 PENLRAIAVGN
-615 FTTVKVNYAPKPAEP
+615 FTTVKVNYAPKRAEP
-630 AAKPV
+630 AA
-635 ADGAAALPG
+635 A
-644 AAGNAVPP
+644 
-652 ATAPL
+652 
-657 ATVPL
+657 
-662 ATPPPTMAP
+662 AP
-671 PAAVPPA
+671 PV
-678 TAPLATAPP
+678 TAPP
-687 NMPPP
+687 V
-692 ATAPSATAPPATA
+692 A
-705 PPNMAPPGLAGT
+705 
-717 SALGQMIT
+717 
-725 LAPPATAPP
+725 APPATAPP

-758 PVTAPPATAP
+758 PATAP
-768 PATAP
+768 PATALP
-773 PATAPP
+773 GPGFAPAPP
-779 VTAPPATAPPAG
+779 GPGGAPVPPG
-791 PRAATAPA
+791 PGGTPAPA

-804 YFSPSQ
+804 YFAPSQ
-810 ATANASERITVSLLV
+810 ATASPSESITVSLSI
-825 DGGDDV
+825 DGGADV
-831 AAAPMQIQFDPKY
+831 ASAPIEIQFDPKF

-849 VTLGDYLSR
+849 VFLGDFLSKDGR
-858 GGQQPVFTK
+858 QPVFTK
-867 NIMNDTGTAVVQL
+867 NILNDTGVAIIQL
-880 SRPPGARGVVG
+880 NRPPGSPGVGG

-896 TLSFQAVARGT
+896 SLNFQAVARGA
-907 TVVMVPNLAVRSAKG
+907 TVVTIPHLAVRNAQG
-922 AVVSNSTP
+922 TVVSNSTP
-930 QLTVTVK
+930 QLSVTVK

>member
-1 MFLFNR
+1 MPFFNR
-7 LTAVVLAAALIA
+7 LTAVVLAAVLIA
-19 PAVPLQARAKKGDKY
+19 PAVSLEARTKKGDKY

-39 VSEAKKEWDAALES
+39 GSEAKKEWDAALES

-64 VAYQMAAEKA
+64 VVYQMAAEKA
-74 RFQAAQAHVDKGLK
+74 RFQASQGHVDKGLK
-88 TRAQGLLGEAL
+88 TRNQGLLGEAL

-113 VAVQEIRRTQE
+113 VAVQEIRRTQD
-124 MIQRERARVEE
+124 MIQRERQRVLE
-135 TGREAPAQERAL
+135 TGQEAPAQQRAL
-147 TPSEL
+147 TPSDE
-152 AKKETRDKIDRM
+152 AKKAIRDKIDRM

-204 DPEYTPPQK
+204 DPEYQAPQK
-213 NSLSV
+213 NSISV

-230 AVAVLTKSYWKALS
+230 AVAVLTKSFWKALS
-244 PSTIFVTNDTVNKR
+244 PSTIFITNDTVNKR

-272 NVTAPTD
+272 NVTANTD

-304 IIAKCEGDRMSFV
+304 IIAKCEADRMSFV
-317 EKIINDLDKPK
+317 EKIINDLDKPR

-338 EASSTFSR
+338 EASSSFSR

-371 PISSTASTATTSTS
+371 PISSTSTASTSTS
-385 TTTATTGTTTSSTAS
+385 TASTTATTAATTSGTT

-491 NVEMLPHVHD
+491 NVELLPRVHD

-548 LGGLINEQEDKTVT
+548 LGGLINVQENKTVT

-567 NSIPLLRRLF
+567 SSIPILKHLF
-577 SGEST
+577 SGDST
-582 DRSRSELMIV
+582 DHSRSELMIV

-604 PENMRTIAVGN
+604 PENLRAIAVGN

-630 AAKPV
+630 AA
-635 ADGAAALPG
+635 AA
-644 AAGNAVPP
+644 PP
-652 ATAPL
+652 ATAPP
-657 ATVPL
+657 V
-662 ATPPPTMAP
+662 
-671 PAAVPPA
+671 
-678 TAPLATAPP
+678 
-687 NMPPP
+687 
-692 ATAPSATAPPATA
+692 TAPPATA
-705 PPNMAPPGLAGT
+705 PPTTAPPATVLPLPAIGPPA
-717 SALGQMIT
+717 

-744 ATAPPATAPPATAP
+744 LPGL
-758 PVTAPPATAP
+758 PPATAP

-773 PATAPP
+773 PAST
-779 VTAPPATAPPAG
+779 
-791 PRAATAPA
+791 
-799 GNMRV
+799 RV
-804 YFSPSQ
+804 HFEPSQ
-810 ATANASERITVSLLV
+810 ATASPSGRITVSLFI
-825 DGGDDV
+825 DGAADV
-831 AAAPMQIQFDPKY
+831 ASAPMQIQFDPKF

-849 VTLGDYLSR
+849 VTLGDFFSKDDR
-858 GGQQPVFTK
+858 QPVFTK
-867 NIMNDTGTAVVQL
+867 NILNDTGVAVVQL
-880 SRPPGARGVVG
+880 NRPPGSRGAGG

-896 TLSFQAVARGT
+896 TLNFQAVARGA
-907 TVVMVPNLAVRSAKG
+907 TVVTVPNLAVRNAQG
-922 AVVSNSTP
+922 AVISNSTP
-930 QLTVTVK
+930 QLNVTVK

>member
-1 MFLFNR
+1 MPFFNR
-7 LTAVVLAAALIA
+7 LTAIILAAILIA
-19 PAVPLQARAKKGDKY
+19 PAGVLEARTKKGDQY

-39 VSEAKKEWDAALES
+39 KSEDRKEWDAALES

-64 VAYQMAAEKA
+64 MLYQMAAEKA
-74 RFQAAQAHVDKGLK
+74 RFQAAQGHIDKGLK
-88 TRAQGLLGEAL
+88 TRNQGLLGEAL
-99 LEFQKSYAINPGSA
+99 LEFQKGYALNPGSSA
-113 VAVQEIRRTQE
+113 AVQEIRRTQE
-124 MIQRERARVEE
+124 MIQRERKRVEE
-135 TGREAPAQERAL
+135 TGQEAPAQERAL
-147 TPSEL
+147 TPTEE
-152 AKKETRDKIDRM
+152 AKKEIKDKIDRM

-213 NSLSV
+213 NSISV

-244 PSTIFVTNDTVNKR
+244 PSTIFITNDTVNKR

-272 NVTAPTD
+272 NVTAATD

-304 IIAKCEGDRMSFV
+304 IIAKCEADRMSFV
-317 EKIINDLDKPK
+317 EKIINDLDKPR

-346 QITAALASTGIN
+346 QITAAIASTGIN

-371 PISSTASTATTSTS
+371 PISSTSTASTSTS
-385 TTTATTGTTTSSTAS
+385 TASTTATTTAATTSGTTTGT
-400 TGSSIPLSN
+400 SIPLSN

-414 SSDFSTT
+414 SADFSTT
-421 LPGALLQATLS
+421 LPGALLQAAMS

-491 NVEMLPHVHD
+491 NVELLPRVHD

-516 SRYVDLGGIS
+516 SSYVNLGGIN

-548 LGGLINEQEDKTVT
+548 LGGLINVQETKTVT

-567 NSIPLLRRLF
+567 SSIPFLKHLF
-577 SGEST
+577 SGDST
-582 DRSRSELMIV
+582 EHDRSELMIV

-604 PENMRTIAVGN
+604 PENLRAIAVGN
-615 FTTVKVNYAPKPAEP
+615 FTTVKVNYAPKPAAP
-630 AAKPV
+630 AA
-635 ADGAAALPG
+635 A
-644 AAGNAVPP
+644 
-652 ATAPL
+652 
-657 ATVPL
+657 
-662 ATPPPTMAP
+662 
-671 PAAVPPA
+671 
-678 TAPLATAPP
+678 
-687 NMPPP
+687 
-692 ATAPSATAPPATA
+692 
-705 PPNMAPPGLAGT
+705 
-717 SALGQMIT
+717 
-725 LAPPATAPP
+725 APPATAPP

-744 ATAPPATAPPATAP
+744 ATAPPTTVLPMPAI
-758 PVTAPPATAP
+758 APPATAP

-773 PATAPP
+773 PLPGLL
-779 VTAPPATAPPAG
+779 PATAPPAG
-791 PRAATAPA
+791 T
-799 GNMRV
+799 RV
-804 YFSPSQ
+804 YFEPSQ
-810 ATANASERITVSLLV
+810 ATAGPSERITVSLFI
-825 DGGDDV
+825 DGGVDV
-831 AAAPMQIQFDPKY
+831 ASAPMQIQFDPKF

-849 VTLGDYLSR
+849 VSLGDFFSKDDR
-858 GGQQPVFTK
+858 QPVFTK
-867 NIMNDTGTAVVQL
+867 NILNDTGVAVVQL
-880 SRPPGARGVVG
+880 NRPPGSRGAGG

-896 TLSFQAVARGT
+896 TLNFQAMARGA
-907 TVVMVPNLAVRSAKG
+907 TVVTIPHLAVRNAQG
-922 AVVSNSTP
+922 AVISNSTP